1 MRTPDFHR
9 GAKKEGYEKVIQI
22 DRISRTVKGGRRI
35 RFRALVV
42 IGDLK
47 GTVAIGVAKA
57 NDVSQAISKATAVAK
72 KHKQTVKIVNDTVP
86 HDVLKHF
93 GSAKIYIKP
102 APQGSSLIAGG
113 TARAIIEAAGI
124 KNIVAKSL
132 GSANKI
138 NLAKATLL
146 ALTSFK

>member
-1 MRTPDFHR
+1 MNSQEVNRGHR
-9 GAKKEGYEKVIQI
+9 KEGYEKVIQI

-57 NDVSQAISKATAVAK
+57 NDVSQAITKATASAK
-72 KHKQTVKIVNDTVP
+72 KHRQSIKIVNDTIP
-86 HDVLKHF
+86 HDILQTY
-93 GSAKIYIKP
+93 GSARIYFKP
-102 APQGSSLIAGG
+102 APKGSSLIAGG
-113 TARAIIEAAGI
+113 TVRSIVEAAGI

-138 NLAKATLL
+138 NVAKATML
-146 ALTSFK
+146 ALTSF